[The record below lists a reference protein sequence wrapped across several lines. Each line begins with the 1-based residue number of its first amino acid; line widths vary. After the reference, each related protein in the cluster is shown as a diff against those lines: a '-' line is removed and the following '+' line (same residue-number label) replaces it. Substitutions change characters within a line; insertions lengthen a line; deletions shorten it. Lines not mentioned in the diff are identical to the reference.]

1 MSDIRIFIKDLKGRS
16 FQITVNVSDTI
27 EEGKRKYKNVS
38 GCNCDP
44 QWTFCASILNNQK
57 TFDFYGIEDG
67 DTIISKMTGIRIYI
81 QDLKCRSFQITVNGS
96 DTIKEGK
103 IKYKNVSGDVNDD
116 PQWKFDGCVLNNQKT
131 FDFYGIEDDDII
143 YSNNLRLG

>member
-1 MSDIRIFIKDLKGRS
+1 MSDIRIFIRDLNGSS

-27 EEGKRKYKNVS
+27 EEGKRKFKNVS

-57 TFDFYGIEDG
+57 TFDFYGIED
-67 DTIISKMTGIRIYI
+67 
-81 QDLKCRSFQITVNGS
+81 
-96 DTIKEGK
+96 
-103 IKYKNVSGDVNDD
+103 
-116 PQWKFDGCVLNNQKT
+116 
-131 FDFYGIEDDDII
+131 DDII